1 MIFRPA
7 TLLRI
12 FVFTAS
18 IVFLACQ
25 AVADTITFNLTGI
38 TTSAGSLTGT
48 VNIDSITHLVTA
60 ANITF
65 NDAAAGNPVFT
76 NIGSPHT
83 WGDIGQDYI
92 SGPSNSPLNYG
103 GQIALYY
110 LTDNLGIGDLGLC
123 TGGAPCYQSSYA
135 QAYVS
140 SGSGGP
146 FYITAGSLDP
156 AAEMPLASTPE
167 PSSLALLGT
176 GLLALAIAMARIS
189 FHRAT

>member
-12 FVFTAS
+12 FLFTAS

-25 AVADTITFNLTGI
+25 AVADTITYNLTGV

-48 VNIDSITHLVTA
+48 VNIDSVTHLVTG

-65 NDAAAGNPVFT
+65 NDAAAGNPVFN
-76 NIGSPHT
+76 NIGSPNT
-83 WGDIGQDYI
+83 WSDIGQDYI

-103 GQIALYY
+103 GQIALYH
-110 LTDNLGIGDLGLC
+110 LTDNLGIGSLSLC
-123 TGGAPCYQSSYA
+123 TGGAPCNQSSYA

-146 FYITAGSLDP
+146 FYITAGSLNP
-156 AAEMPLASTPE
+156 ADEMPIAATPE

-176 GLLALAIAMARIS
+176 GLLALAVAMARVS
-189 FHRAT
+189 FRRAS